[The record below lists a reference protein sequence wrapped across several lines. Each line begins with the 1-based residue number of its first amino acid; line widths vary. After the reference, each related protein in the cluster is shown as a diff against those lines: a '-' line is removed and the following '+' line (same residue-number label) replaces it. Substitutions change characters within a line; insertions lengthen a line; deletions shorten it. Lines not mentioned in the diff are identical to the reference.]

1 MMSPEMP
8 AAVIH
13 RHAAPPEYVLWPVP
27 RRGPGQA
34 LVQVTAAPISPLDL
48 LCASGTSYFGAPRL
62 PYIPGVQGIGIVMEA
77 DMLAPGQ
84 RIWFSCDAGMK
95 PGDGSMA
102 LYCVIDESSAL
113 VLPDQV
119 DDDLAA
125 ALGLSSI
132 AAWMALTWRGHLQ
145 PGEQVLVLGASGA
158 VGQVAVQAA
167 KLLGAGRVIAA
178 SRDEAARTR
187 AFSQGADAVVDLS
200 GDDVDEIS
208 KRIAVACEGPLHLII
223 DPVWGLPAEAAVR
236 VLATEGRLI
245 NIGSA
250 AGPTVR
256 FESAILRS
264 RLHAILGYTNNALTY
279 EQKAEALTEILT
291 HAAAGRCTVE
301 RETVPLAQAAEA
313 WERQT
318 SVARR
323 KLILVP

>member
-13 RHAAPPEYVLWPVP
+13 RHAALPEYVLWPMP
-27 RRGPGQA
+27 GRGPGQA
-34 LVQVTAAPISPLDL
+34 LVRVTAQPISPFDL
-48 LCASGTSYFGAPRL
+48 FCASGTSYFGAPRL
-62 PYIPGVQGIGIVMEA
+62 PYIPGVQGIGIVIEA
-77 DMLAPGQ
+77 EILASGQ
-84 RIWFSCDAGMK
+84 RVWFSCDAGMK
-95 PGDGSMA
+95 PGDGSIA

-113 VLPDQV
+113 VLPDQI

-125 ALGLSSI
+125 ALGLSAI

-178 SRDEAARTR
+178 SRDEAARAR
-187 AFSQGADAVVDLS
+187 AFSLGADAVADLS
-200 GDDVDEIS
+200 GDDVEEIS
-208 KRIAVACEGPLHLII
+208 KRITVACEGPLHLVI

-264 RLHAILGYTNNALTY
+264 RLHAILGYTNNALTH
-279 EQKAEALTEILT
+279 EQKAQTLTEILT
-291 HAAAGRCTVE
+291 QAAAGSCTVE

>member
-13 RHAAPPEYVLWPVP
+13 RHAAPPEYVLWPMP

-34 LVQVTAAPISPLDL
+34 LVRVTAAPISPLDL

-62 PYIPGVQGIGIVMEA
+62 PYIPGVQGIGIVIEA
-77 DMLAPGQ
+77 DILAPGQ

-119 DDDLAA
+119 ESDLAA
-125 ALGLSSI
+125 ALGLSAI
-132 AAWMALTWRGHLQ
+132 AAWMALTWRGRLQ

-167 KLLGAGRVIAA
+167 RLLGAGRVIAA
-178 SRDEAARTR
+178 SRDKDGR
-187 AFSQGADAVVDLS
+187 ALALSRGADAAVDLS
-200 GDDVDEIS
+200 GDSVDEIS
-208 KRIAVACEGPLHLII
+208 RRIAAACEGPLHLVI
-223 DPVWGLPAEAAVR
+223 DPVWGLPAEAAAR
-236 VLATEGRLI
+236 VLAPEGRLV

-250 AGPTVR
+250 AGASAR
-256 FESAILRS
+256 FDAVIVRS
-264 RLHAILGYTNNALTY
+264 RLPAILGYTNNALTH
-279 EQKAEALTEILT
+279 EQKAQALTQILA

-301 RETVPLAQAAEA
+301 REMVPLEQVAQA
-313 WERQT
+313 WDRQAAF
-318 SVARR
+318 ARR

>member
-1 MMSPEMP
+1 MMSPEMT
-8 AAVIH
+8 AAMMN
-13 RHAAPPEYVLWPVP
+13 RTAAPPKHVMRLTP
-27 RRGPGQA
+27 RRGPGHG
-34 LVQVTAAPISPLDL
+34 LVRVTATTISTLDL
-48 LCASGTSYFGAPRL
+48 LCASGTSYFGTPQL

-77 DMLAPGQ
+77 DILAPGQ

-125 ALGLSSI
+125 ALGLSAI

-145 PGEQVLVLGASGA
+145 RGEQMLVLGASGA

-187 AFSQGADAVVDLS
+187 AFSLGADAVVDLS
-200 GDDVDEIS
+200 GDDVNEIS
-208 KRIAVACEGPLHLII
+208 KRIATACEGPLHLII

-236 VLATEGRLI
+236 VLATEGRLV

-250 AGPTVR
+250 AGSTAR

>member
-1 MMSPEMP
+1 M
-8 AAVIH
+8 
-13 RHAAPPEYVLWPVP
+13 
-27 RRGPGQA
+27 
-34 LVQVTAAPISPLDL
+34 
-48 LCASGTSYFGAPRL
+48 
-62 PYIPGVQGIGIVMEA
+62 
-77 DMLAPGQ
+77 
-84 RIWFSCDAGMK
+84 
-95 PGDGSMA
+95 
-102 LYCVIDESSAL
+102 
-113 VLPDQV
+113 
-119 DDDLAA
+119 
-125 ALGLSSI
+125 
-132 AAWMALTWRGHLQ
+132 
-145 PGEQVLVLGASGA
+145 
-158 VGQVAVQAA
+158 
-167 KLLGAGRVIAA
+167 
-178 SRDEAARTR
+178 
-187 AFSQGADAVVDLS
+187 
-200 GDDVDEIS
+200 DEIS
-208 KRIAVACEGPLHLII
+208 KRIATTCEGPLHLII